1 MKHAFIRAIQF
12 DRRSKR
18 SLSEQ
23 LYLEL
28 YRAITERRL
37 LHDTPLPTMS
47 ELADVLSL
55 KLSDVQD
62 AYNRLLDQALIEVV
76 DHTTRVHYKGF
87 SHDYMQYFDTVV
99 DALEVNGYDT
109 ETIRHPFN
117 VIPANKVR
125 FQIPEF
131 SGRANVK
138 ERRTDYTGDGR
149 IFAVTYE
156 YFEDTDTS
164 MHPIGYHPEFDQ
176 MKRTYHSVI
185 MPAHVSD
192 AFGIIH
198 GQAALLVQIKGFNR
212 KNEWVYL
219 YKGYISNQYTQHINH
234 LLHRSDPAANA
245 S

>member
-1 MKHAFIRAIQF
+1 MKHAFIRTIQF
-12 DRRSKR
+12 DRRSKL

-28 YRAITERRL
+28 YRAITEHRL
-37 LHDTPLPTMS
+37 LTETDLPTIA
-47 ELADVLSL
+47 ELAGALELDTVA
-55 KLSDVQD
+55 VQD
-62 AYNRLLDQALIEVV
+62 AYNRLYDQDLIAVQGGK
-76 DHTTRVHYKGF
+76 TTVKYKGF

-99 DALEVNGYDT
+99 DSLEVNGYKT

-149 IFAVTYE
+149 IFAVTLE

-164 MHPIGYHPEFDQ
+164 MHPIGYHPDLNQ
-176 MKRTYHSVI
+176 MKRYYHSVI
-185 MPAHVSD
+185 LPDFISD
-192 AFGIIH
+192 AFGITR
-198 GQAALLVQIKGFNR
+198 GQAALMVEIKGFNR

-219 YKGYISNQYTQHINH
+219 YKGYISNQYTQHMNH
-234 LLHRSDPAANA
+234 LMDQPLNEKGA
-245 S
+245 

>member
-37 LHDTPLPTMS
+37 LNETELPS
-47 ELADVLSL
+47 VAELAEALSL
-55 KLSDVQD
+55 TITDVQD
-62 AYNRLLDQALIEVV
+62 AYNRLLSQDLITIDSKKTKVQ
-76 DHTTRVHYKGF
+76 YKGF

-99 DALEVNGYDT
+99 DSLEVNGYKT

-117 VIPANKVR
+117 VIPAKKVR

-149 IFAVTYE
+149 IFAVTLE

-164 MHPIGYHPEFDQ
+164 MHPIGYHPDLDQ
-176 MKRTYHSVI
+176 MKRFYQSVI
-185 MPAHVSD
+185 LPDFISD
-192 AFGIIH
+192 AFGITR
-198 GQAALLVQIKGFNR
+198 GQAALLIEIKGYNR

-219 YKGYISNQYTQHINH
+219 YKGYISNQYTQHMDH
-234 LLHRSDPAANA
+234 LHPQIMPETSA
-245 S
+245 

>member
-28 YRAITERRL
+28 YRAITERRIL
-37 LHDTPLPTMS
+37 NGTELPRVV
-47 ELADVLSL
+47 ELAQALSL
-55 KLSDVQD
+55 EPLEVQD
-62 AYNRLLDQALIEVV
+62 AYNRLLDQDLIRVEDGV
-76 DHTTRVHYKGF
+76 TTVKYKGF

-99 DALEVNGYDT
+99 DSLEVNGYKT

-125 FQIPEF
+125 FFVPEL

-156 YFEDTDTS
+156 YFEDTDSS
-164 MHPIGYHPEFDQ
+164 MHPIGYHPELNQ
-176 MKRTYHSVI
+176 IKRTYHSVI
-185 MPAHVSD
+185 LPDAVSEVFNI
-192 AFGIIH
+192 AN
-198 GQAALLVQIKGFNR
+198 GQAALLVEIKGFNR
-212 KNEWVYL
+212 KNELVYL
-219 YKGYISNQYTQHINH
+219 YKGYISNQYTQHMDH
-234 LLHRSDPAANA
+234 LATAKDLESNA
-245 S
+245 H